1 MFLFFATSLE
11 AMRMVSGNQNGFGG
25 DLRFGEA
32 DGLTGADK
40 ICRAIA
46 TDIVG
51 DPMTVAGRKTWR
63 AFLSVTMGPGG
74 MPVHARDRI
83 GTGPWYDREG
93 RLLAANLT
101 NLLTTRPTGAD
112 PAIRDDFPN
121 EQGVPN
127 HGACSGCANP
137 QQCCDNHDFLTGSGP
152 DGRLY
157 PGSSGGMGM
166 GGPGGGCMGIACTC
180 QDWTSSAGTGG
191 KPWCGHSWPRMGSGE
206 NWMSALAEA
215 GCAPGVFLNEMGGP
229 QGDTVGGGG
238 GYGGIYCFAILAP

>member
-1 MFLFFATSLE
+1 I
-11 AMRMVSGNQNGFGG
+11 
-25 DLRFGEA
+25 D
-32 DGLTGADK
+32 
-40 ICRAIA
+40 
-46 TDIVG
+46 
-51 DPMTVAGRKTWR
+51 GRKTWR

-83 GTGPWYDREG
+83 GSGPWYDREG

-137 QQCCDNHDFLTGSGP
+137 QQCCDNHDFLTGSGT
-152 DGRLY
+152 DGRLFA
-157 PGSSGGMGM
+157 GSSGGMGM
-166 GGPGGGCMGIACTC
+166 GGPGGGCTGIACTC
-180 QDWTSSAGTGG
+180 QDWTSSAGGGG
-191 KPWCGHSWPRMGSGE
+191 KPWCGHSWPRSGSGE